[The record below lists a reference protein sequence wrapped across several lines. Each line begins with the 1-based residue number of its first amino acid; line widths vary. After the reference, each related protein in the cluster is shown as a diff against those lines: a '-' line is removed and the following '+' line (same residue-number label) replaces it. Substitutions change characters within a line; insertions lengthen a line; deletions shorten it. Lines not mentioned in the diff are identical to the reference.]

1 MFFVFSD
8 SSVFIFIRQR
18 LKPEKACCTAGFLY
32 TTRQLNK
39 RILATHKY
47 NIAIV

>member
-1 MFFVFSD
+1 MFFCIFRFFHFS
-8 SSVFIFIRQR
+8 FFIRQR
-18 LKPEKACCTAGFLY
+18 LKPEKACCTGFLY